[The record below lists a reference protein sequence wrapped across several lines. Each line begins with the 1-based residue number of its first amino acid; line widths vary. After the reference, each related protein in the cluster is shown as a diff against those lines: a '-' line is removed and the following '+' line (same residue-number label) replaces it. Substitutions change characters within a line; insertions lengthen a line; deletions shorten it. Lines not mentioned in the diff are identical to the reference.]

1 MRKLYWLKDM
11 IRIGLIFACDYKGFP
26 PGGSQPT
33 IEIFLKGAR
42 GRPFDVW
49 LFGLTSSR
57 DERVGKVSKRT
68 IYGREYP
75 FVPLFYLDVDRYKNR
90 KPLIPV
96 RVQAFASYLRYRS
109 LINSFGFDL
118 LYLHG
123 PETVPF
129 VFRKHGRVLYH
140 FHGPDEE
147 AAQYSRY
154 SIFKTRAF
162 AHLYSRGINA
172 ILENAD
178 QFIVIDPETYG
189 RYTERMP
196 HRKERFH
203 LFPTAIDVEQFRP
216 LPNFD
221 RGAARDDLGLPPEG
235 KIVLFV
241 GRLSWRKGV
250 DLALRAF
257 ALVAAKDHQ
266 ALFVIAGIGEDR
278 ADLETLAREL
288 HIDKRVF
295 FLGKVLHLP
304 SPDLPR
310 LFNCADVL
318 VVASL
323 QESLALVIT
332 EALACGTPVVSTLVG
347 IAPTVVRKGITGYLV
362 ESREP
367 AEMAARILQIIRDGE
382 YDREACVA
390 AAQPYGETSRPICDV
405 IERLCQN
412 GGQTE
417 RNPPTTP
424 YVESVP

>member
-1 MRKLYWLKDM
+1 M

-49 LFGLTSSR
+49 LFGLTTSQ
-57 DERVGKVSKRT
+57 DERVGEVSKRT

-96 RVQAFASYLRYRS
+96 RVQSFIAYLRYRR
-109 LINSFGFDL
+109 LINSLGFDL

-123 PETVPF
+123 PETIPF
-129 VFRKHGRVLYH
+129 VFRKRERVLYH

-147 AAQYSRY
+147 AAEYSRY

-162 AHLYSRGINA
+162 AHLYARGINA
-172 ILENAD
+172 ILERAD
-178 QFIVIDPETYG
+178 QFIVIDPESYG

-221 RGAARDDLGLPPEG
+221 PRAVRQDLGLPPEG

-241 GRLSWRKGV
+241 GRLSWRKGG

-257 ALVAAKDHQ
+257 SLVAAKDRH
-266 ALFVIAGIGEDR
+266 ALFVVAGIGEDR
-278 ADLETLAREL
+278 AALEALVREL
-288 HIDKRVF
+288 GLEKQVF
-295 FLGKVLHLP
+295 FLGKVPHLP
-304 SPDLPR
+304 SLDLPR
-310 LFNCADVL
+310 LFNCANVL

-332 EALACGTPVVSTLVG
+332 EALACGTPVVSTPVG
-347 IAPTVVRKGITGYLV
+347 IAPTVVRNGITGYLL

-367 AEMAARILQIIRDGE
+367 AEMAGRIRQVLYDGA
-382 YDREACVA
+382 YDRDACVA
-390 AAQPYGETSRPICDV
+390 AAQAYGETSRPICDV
-405 IERLCQN
+405 IERLCESKS
-412 GGQTE
+412 QTE
-417 RNPPTTP
+417 NGPPTSS
-424 YVESVP
+424 YVASISLR